1 MRIRTAISALST
13 RQGSSPVAS
22 LVLAS
27 KATSLL
33 NCDHDKKPQVPS
45 FDTLARSLSQRKSSS
60 PLQSTS
66 YTLFSKNTRGGG
78 TPLRACLGLAALIF
92 CLQPAHAQIAKVVDD
107 SSGRQFFV
115 NSDPAPSRF
124 GSTRF
129 GSAAKPH
136 ATIYLPAESSFRGP
150 SRPAMTI
157 DRDGAERIVREASER
172 HHMDPALV
180 RAVIETESNWNAT
193 AKSRKGALGLMQ
205 LIPTTAVRF
214 GVNDA
219 FSPQQNVDAGVRYL
233 KTLLDRYNGNLDLAL
248 AAYNAGEGAV
258 DRAHGIPAFRE
269 TREYVQKVQNAYFR
283 PGSGRME
290 NLWSNPHAIRKDTES
305 ANGRVIFTND

>member
-1 MRIRTAISALST
+1 MRRRIAIPACMC
-13 RQGSSPVAS
+13 
-22 LVLAS
+22 LV
-27 KATSLL
+27 
-33 NCDHDKKPQVPS
+33 
-45 FDTLARSLSQRKSSS
+45 TLILCSR
-60 PLQSTS
+60 
-66 YTLFSKNTRGGG
+66 
-78 TPLRACLGLAALIF
+78 
-92 CLQPAHAQIAKVVDD
+92 PADAQIAKVLDD
-107 SSGRQFFV
+107 SSGRQFFI
-115 NSDPAPSRF
+115 NSDPTQTKFGSSRF
-124 GSTRF
+124 AT
-129 GSAAKPH
+129 AKPR
-136 ATIYLPAESSFRGP
+136 ATIFLPAESSLTGP
-150 SRPAMTI
+150 SRPAMSI
-157 DRDGAERIVREASER
+157 DRDGAERLVREAAER

-233 KTLLDRYNGNLDLAL
+233 KTLLERYNGNLDLAL

-290 NLWSNPHAIRKDTES
+290 TLWSNPHAIRKDTES
-305 ANGRVIFTND
+305 ASGRVIFTNE